1 MPQKGKNWVKPG
13 LAANV
18 AYEKQRANR
27 IDENNKRL
35 NALGL
40 KHLAT
45 SLISSAEPKC
55 TNKKG
60 KKVRDTE
67 YDDEYRPSDGED
79 DDDDDSCDS
88 LVHEVL

>member
-1 MPQKGKNWVKPG
+1 M
-13 LAANV
+13 
-18 AYEKQRANR
+18 
-27 IDENNKRL
+27 

-40 KHLAT
+40 KHLAM
-45 SLISSAEPKC
+45 SLISLVEPKC

-60 KKVRDTE
+60 KKVRHTE
-67 YDDEYRPSDGED
+67 YDDKYRPSDGE